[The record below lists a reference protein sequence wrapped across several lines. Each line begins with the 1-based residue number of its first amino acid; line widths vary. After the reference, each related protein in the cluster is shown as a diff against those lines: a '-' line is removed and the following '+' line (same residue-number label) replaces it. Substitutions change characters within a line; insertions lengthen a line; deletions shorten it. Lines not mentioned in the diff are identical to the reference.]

1 MYNVWGIKH
10 LWFLVGFKKCPI
22 CANLYI
28 AYFFTQYYHIVDCK
42 DNVDHPVK
50 RLLESLKIISYFHFS
65 LVVRLIWL
73 LGLNFTVCQVR
84 WARRVTPWK
93 WVLLDRASRPKE
105 HFFYHL
111 KNWNIFSNSSDTFL
125 IIRFAWAFLGIA
137 LMSRRAIKWKKPD
150 YEKWL
155 KDSIKMNPWISKAL
169 IDT

>member
-1 MYNVWGIKH
+1 MPYLCKFVHCI
-10 LWFLVGFKKCPI
+10 FLYS
-22 CANLYI
+22 N
-28 AYFFTQYYHIVDCK
+28 YHRVDCK

-111 KNWNIFSNSSDTFL
+111 KNWNIFLHFKWYFFDHKICLSVPRNSFNVPTCNKVEETWL
-125 IIRFAWAFLGIA
+125 WKMIKRFHKNES
-137 LMSRRAIKWKKPD
+137 MNIKSPYW
-150 YEKWL
+150 YINW
-155 KDSIKMNPWISKAL
+155 
-169 IDT
+169 

>member
-1 MYNVWGIKH
+1 MWGLKH
-10 LWFLVGFKKCPI
+10 LWFLVGFKKCPT

-28 AYFFTQYYHIVDCK
+28 AYFFTQITIVDCK

-93 WVLLDRASRPKE
+93 WVLLDRASRPKK
-105 HFFYHL
+105 HFFYYL
-111 KNWNIFSNSSDTFL
+111 KNWNIFSISSVTFWL
-125 IIRFAWAFLGIA
+125 PVASGGAALEANITVVVVLFMSVTYNLLPSLFSIII
-137 LMSRRAIKWKKPD
+137 IQ
-150 YEKWL
+150 
-155 KDSIKMNPWISKAL
+155 N
-169 IDT
+169 

>member
-1 MYNVWGIKH
+1 MWGLKH
-10 LWFLVGFKKCPI
+10 LWFLVGLKKCRI

-28 AYFFTQYYHIVDCK
+28 ADFFTQITIVYCK

-93 WVLLDRASRPKE
+93 WVLLDRASRPKST
-105 HFFYHL
+105 FSITW
-111 KNWNIFSNSSDTFL
+111 KIGIFSSISSDTYFFDHKICL
-125 IIRFAWAFLGIA
+125 SLPSSDPI
-137 LMSRRAIKWKKPD
+137 
-150 YEKWL
+150 
-155 KDSIKMNPWISKAL
+155 
-169 IDT
+169 